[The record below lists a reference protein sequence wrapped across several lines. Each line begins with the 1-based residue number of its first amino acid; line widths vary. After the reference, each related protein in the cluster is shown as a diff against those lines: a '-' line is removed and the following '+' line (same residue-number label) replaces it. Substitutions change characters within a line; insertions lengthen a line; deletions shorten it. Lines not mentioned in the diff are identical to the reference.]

1 MIVCNFGGSTG
12 LTVCIM
18 HLALG
23 RRARLRQVS
32 YIRELVADLPH
43 VVVMGDLNF
52 GCDSQEMRLLTRG
65 GGLTQPACHMNTFP
79 SWRPIRKIDHILV
92 SDTLQV
98 ENAKVVEYPLSDHL
112 PIGIDVIIPT
122 GMRLA
127 A

>member
-1 MIVCNFGGSTG
+1 
-12 LTVCIM
+12 

-23 RRARLRQVS
+23 RRARLRQVAF
-32 YIRELVADLPH
+32 IRELVTDMPH

-52 GCDSQEMRLLTRG
+52 GCDSQEMRLLTSG
-65 GGLTQPACHMNTFP
+65 GVLWQPSCQMNTFP
-79 SWRPIRKIDHILV
+79 SWRPIRKLDHILV
-92 SDTLQV
+92 SGSLDV

-112 PIGIDVIIPT
+112 PIGIDVLLPV